1 MRELPFVNTQK
12 PTKQERSD
20 DGSLSVF
27 SIFHTIQGE
36 GPFAGHRATFIRLV
50 GCNLQCPLCDTDYTS
65 KSRRMGLHDI
75 LVEVNDVS
83 KVESVLYEDRDEQ
96 LSPPSIGAS
105 SLALVV
111 ITGGEPFRQNIIP
124 LVEELVQSGFT
135 VQVETNGTLIDED
148 WYMFVNTTASG
159 LKTHT
164 VVSPKTPRVSKWT
177 FGLSNLYWKYV
188 VEAGHTCPHD
198 GLPTSV
204 LGLEMRVQ
212 RPWAYVSKSNSE
224 RSKHLTALPN
234 DLGVSGTYKVYVQP
248 VDMHD
253 EADDGSS
260 HLQEAVKSSQTF
272 GYVLSLQSHKMAGLE

>member
-1 MRELPFVNTQK
+1 MRK
-12 PTKQERSD
+12 HRSS
-20 DGSLSVF
+20 DGSLDVF

-65 KSRRMGLHDI
+65 KCTTMSLNDI
-75 LVEVNDVS
+75 LWKVNEVS
-83 KVESVLYEDRDEQ
+83 KVESVLYEHRHEQ

-105 SLALVV
+105 SRPLVV
-111 ITGGEPFRQNIIP
+111 ITGGEPFRQDIIA
-124 LVEELVQSGFT
+124 LCCELVSAGFT
-135 VQVETNGTLIDED
+135 VQVETNGTLIDEQ
-148 WYMFVNTTASG
+148 WLMFVNTTASG

-188 VEAGHTCPHD
+188 VEAGRTCPHD
-198 GLPTSV
+198 GLPTNV

-212 RPWAYVSKSNSE
+212 RPWGHVPKSNADTN
-224 RSKHLTALPN
+224 KHLTALPN
-234 DLGVSGTYKVYVQP
+234 DSVVSSTYKVYVQP

-253 EADDGSS
+253 DNDDGSS

-272 GYVLSLQSHKMAGLE
+272 GYILSLQSHKMAGLE

>member
-1 MRELPFVNTQK
+1 MRELPFVNQQK
-12 PTKQERSD
+12 PMKRELSL

-65 KSRRMGLHDI
+65 KQRIMDLQEI
-75 LVEVNDVS
+75 LFEVNEVS
-83 KVESVLYEDRDEQ
+83 KVESVLYEDRNEQ

-105 SLALVV
+105 SRALVV

-124 LVEELVQSGFT
+124 LVNELVQSGFT
-135 VQVETNGTLIDED
+135 VQVETNGTLIDEE

-164 VVSPKTPRVSKWT
+164 VVSPKTPRVSKWA

-188 VEAGHTCPHD
+188 VEAGHTCPYD
-198 GLPTSV
+198 GLPTNV

-212 RPWAYVSKSNSE
+212 RPWGYISKSNADMH
-224 RSKHLTALPN
+224 KHLTALPN
-234 DLGVSGTYKVYVQP
+234 DGCVSSTYKVYVQP

-253 EADDGSS
+253 DNDDGSS